1 MENPDSLNK
10 RPWPFYRPAV
20 LWGIAATVL
29 TLVLGL
35 ISGRSV
41 WVVLVLSLGA
51 GLLAAL
57 WWFRLL
63 TLDERV
69 HKPRKIDLP

>member
-1 MENPDSLNK
+1 MSPDPVNK
-10 RPWPFYRPAV
+10 RPWPFYRPAA
-20 LWGIAATVL
+20 LWGIAATGL
-29 TLVLGL
+29 TLVVGL
-35 ISGRSV
+35 VSGRSV
-41 WVVLVLSLGA
+41 WLVLLLALGA

-69 HKPRKIDLP
+69 HKPRKTDRS